1 MVYYKKNNYK
11 KKLWAVE
18 NTKDRIANLK
28 ILLKE
33 EEFALNGSPTSPFYG
48 LKNPS
53 LPKIIEYLCDT
64 YKLPYDVMMNCV
76 YERII
81 KECFESN
88 MKQMKSLL
96 CWRFSETLKE
106 VKAKDYD
113 YEDDFRP
120 TGWGSYS
127 SRFRTPFLSDIW
139 KKEGFYAKDFN
150 KLQKDETLYLANG
163 RRYRTAKWGYTRRN
177 GRIEPKGFRPTITI
191 LSKKKAKDKWDLYN
205 SNFCDLNTH
214 YDWRNW
220 DRLAIINKKQI
231 VERLNEAGIDF
242 KLSDSK
248 EKLMSLLV
256 RS

>member
-1 MVYYKKNNYK
+1 MVLYKKNNYN
-11 KKLWAVE
+11 KKLLAVE
-18 NTKDRIANLK
+18 ASKVRIANLK
-28 ILLKE
+28 IMLEKE
-33 EEFALNGSPTSPFYG
+33 EFELNGSPTSPFYG

-96 CWRFSETLKE
+96 SWRFAETLEE

-113 YEDDFRP
+113 YENDFLP
-120 TGWGSYS
+120 DGWWMGTSFTEAS
-127 SRFRTPFLSDIW
+127 LTFIW
-139 KKEGFYAKDFN
+139 KKEGICNLHKLSKD
-150 KLQKDETLYLANG
+150 QTLYLANG
-163 RRYRTAKWGYTRRN
+163 RPYRTERWGLRRIN
-177 GRIEPKGFRPTITI
+177 GKIEPKGFRPSITI
-191 LSKKKAKDKWDLYN
+191 LGKNKVKDKWDLHN
-205 SNFCDLNTH
+205 CELGKLDTP

-220 DRLAIINKKQI
+220 NRLAIINKKQI
-231 VERLNEAGIDF
+231 VERLNQAGIDF

>member
-96 CWRFSETLKE
+96 SWRFSETLEE

-113 YEDDFRP
+113 YENDFTP
-120 TGWGSYS
+120 DGWLSFNP
-127 SRFRTPFLSDIW
+127 FRETTLTYIW
-139 KKEGFYAKDFN
+139 KNRGPCN
-150 KLQKDETLYLANG
+150 LSKLSKDETLYLANG
-163 RRYRTAKWGYTRRN
+163 RPYRTQRWGLSRRN
-177 GRIEPKGFRPTITI
+177 GKIEATGIRPTLTI
-191 LSKKKAKDKWDLYN
+191 LGKKKANDKWELMNYDWGKLDTPYN
-205 SNFCDLNTH
+205 
-214 YDWRNW
+214 WRNW
-220 DRLAIINKKQI
+220 DRLSIINKKQI
-231 VERLNEAGIDF
+231 VERLNQAGIDF